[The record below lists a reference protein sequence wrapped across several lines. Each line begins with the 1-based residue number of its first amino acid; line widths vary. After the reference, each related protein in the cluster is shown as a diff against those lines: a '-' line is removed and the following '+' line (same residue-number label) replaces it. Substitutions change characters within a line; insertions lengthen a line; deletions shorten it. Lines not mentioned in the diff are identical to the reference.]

1 MRIAVLLALLLL
13 PSVLHAQTT
22 VRTGMELVWDQDQ
35 TTAAEAQTFS
45 YRYFVDGATTGD
57 LLAGVTCAGA
67 PVVCR
72 APVPAFTLGAHTITL
87 AAENGYG
94 GSLPSTPLDFRFV
107 VVPSQPRNPRFEP
120 VA

>member
-45 YRYFVDGATTGD
+45 YRYFVDGAATGD
-57 LLAGVTCAGA
+57 LLSGVTCAGA

-87 AAENGYG
+87 AAENVYG
-94 GSLPSTPLDFRFV
+94 SSLPSAPLSFTFV
-107 VVPSQPRNPRFEP
+107 IVPASPRSVRIE
-120 VA
+120 